1 MGRYGDPEKGKG
13 ECQKVCVEKSIVDS
27 TEFGN
32 TGRKVSI
39 IGLGGEGILRTHGH
53 EEEAREVIL
62 EAVRRGITYFDSARV
77 YAGSESYYGLVWPPN
92 PDFRSRIFQTSKSAK
107 RDKKG
112 ALVDLETT
120 LRNMGVDHLDLWQI
134 HDMRTEGDLEA
145 ISGPRGSLEAFAS
158 AKAAGEVRFIGVTGH
173 HDPSILTRAVREWPV
188 DSVLLPVNPVEA
200 SLGGFLD
207 ETLAEAHKKGLAII
221 GMKVLGAGHYVLPD
235 LDVTPELLI
244 RFALSQKITLAIVGC
259 STPEEVRTLT
269 RVGRNFKPLSK
280 KEQSEVID
288 RFRPYAARLA
298 YYRGTL

>member
-1 MGRYGDPEKGKG
+1 MEKLM
-13 ECQKVCVEKSIVDS
+13 VD
-27 TEFGN
+27 TAEFGN

-92 PDFRSRIFQTSKSAK
+92 PDFRSKIFQTSKSAK

-120 LRNMGVDHLDLWQI
+120 LRTMAVDHLDLWQI
-134 HDMRTEGDLEA
+134 HDVRTEGDLEA
-145 ISGPRGSLEAFAS
+145 ICGPRGSLEAFTA
-158 AKAAGEVRFIGVTGH
+158 AKAAGKVRFIGVTGH

-207 ETLAEAHKKGLAII
+207 QTLAEAHKKGLAVI

-259 STPEEVRTLT
+259 STPEEVQTLT
-269 RVGRNFKPLSK
+269 RVGQNFKPLSK

-288 RFRPYAARLA
+288 RFLPYAARLA